1 MRRLSIFGL
10 GVHIMNRLTYLKK
23 FGLILLLFLVPLLV
37 VLFFLIDDAN
47 DRVTF
52 AEKEREG
59 IEYISELSQ
68 FVQFVQQHRGLSV
81 TYLQG
86 GTQVKEDMEQ
96 RQKNITEVIQNIDQI
111 NERLGKDLLVEH
123 KWEEMKQDWNGIHS
137 NVFSYNSQ
145 ESITVHSKY
154 IRELVDFQMY
164 IATTSNLILDPE
176 KANSFLVSSL
186 LEDLP
191 NMAEYMGMSRAI
203 GTAIVNNKEMSDK
216 EQLDLL
222 FNIKTMENYLNSTNR
237 KLAFAFTAS
246 PDVERQLANEYRDA
260 ELAAEKAI
268 HLIEEQIINASSIQ
282 VDPSTFFST
291 ITESLDNVYVLMNK
305 GMVVIDSRLD
315 QQISELK
322 TRMIMVIAIS
332 IFVTLL
338 IIYFFVSFYFGVRL
352 TITHIKEKME
362 QFSNGDLTVK
372 TNLETKDES
381 TQIGEA
387 FNKMATEFQEI
398 ILSNKEISELI
409 AASSEELTASIDQT
423 TDAVKQV
430 ATVIEEVANGAETQ
444 VSSATESV
452 VASEEMAEGIQ
463 KIAEASATVSDF
475 STKTTEKAKA
485 GSNAVN
491 ESVHQFNIIKD
502 FVLNVS
508 QVINDLSNHSK
519 EIGNIT
525 SLINGVAEQTNLLAL
540 NAAIEAARAGE
551 HGKGFAVVANEVR
564 KLAEETKTSTAQ
576 ISKIILQV
584 QDLTSHA
591 VEVMEEGTSQVEAG
605 TRVIESLGLDFSE
618 IMSSIDEVSNQI
630 HDVSAVSQQLSAN
643 SEEVAATMNEL
654 SKIAQESSMNSQ
666 NVAASTEEQ
675 LATMEE
681 INASATELSKVAQQ
695 LNDMINRFRL

>member
-1 MRRLSIFGL
+1 MRNFFGL
-10 GVHIMNRLTYLKK
+10 GIHLMNKLSYIKK
-23 FGLILLLFLVPLLV
+23 FSLILLLFLVPLLV

-47 DRVTF
+47 DRVSF

-68 FVQFVQQHRGLSV
+68 FVQLVQQHRGLSV

-86 GTQVKEDMEQ
+86 GTHVKEDIVQ
-96 RQKNITEVIQNIDQI
+96 RQESITAIIQNIDQI
-111 NERLGKDLLVEH
+111 NERLGKGLLVEQQ
-123 KWEEMKQDWNGIHS
+123 WDDIIQGWNQVSS
-137 NVFSYNSQ
+137 NVYSYSA
-145 ESITVHSKY
+145 EEAISVHSKY

-164 IATTSNLILDPE
+164 IATTSNLILDTDM
-176 KANSFLVSSL
+176 ANSFLVSSL

-191 NMAEYMGMSRAI
+191 NMAEYMGMSRAV
-203 GTAIVNNKEMSDK
+203 GTAIVNNKEMSDQ
-216 EQLDLL
+216 ERLDLL
-222 FNIKTMENYLNSTNR
+222 FNIKTMENYLNSTSR
-237 KLAFAFTAS
+237 KLEFAFTAS
-246 PDVERQLANEYRDA
+246 PEVETQLAAEYREA
-260 ELAAEKAI
+260 QLAAEKSI
-268 HLIEEQIINASSIQ
+268 HLIEEQILNASSIR
-282 VDPSTFFST
+282 VDTSTFFST

-305 GMVVIDSRLD
+305 GMVVIDNRLD

-322 TRMIMVIAIS
+322 LRVATVIAIS

-338 IIYFFVSFYFGVRL
+338 IIYFFVSFYFGVRN

-362 QFSNGDLTVK
+362 QFANGDLTAI

-381 TQIGEA
+381 RQIGEA
-387 FNKMATEFQEI
+387 FNKMASEFQEI
-398 ILSNKEISELI
+398 ILSNKEISEQI

-423 TDAVKQV
+423 TEAVKQV

-444 VSSATESV
+444 VSSATESAL
-452 VASEEMAEGIQ
+452 ASEEMAEGIQ
-463 KIAEASATVSDF
+463 KIAEASGTVSDL

-485 GSNAVN
+485 GSIAVN
-491 ESVHQFNIIKD
+491 ESVNQFNIIKD
-502 FVLNVS
+502 FVGNVS

-525 SLINGVAEQTNLLAL
+525 NLINGVAEQTNLLAL

-564 KLAEETKTSTAQ
+564 KLAEETKNSTSQ

-643 SEEVAATMNEL
+643 SEEVAATMSEL
-654 SKIAQESSMNSQ
+654 SKIAQESSMNTQ

-681 INASATELSKVAQQ
+681 INASATELSQVAQQ

>member
-1 MRRLSIFGL
+1 MRNFFGL
-10 GVHIMNRLTYLKK
+10 GIHLMNKLSYIKK
-23 FGLILLLFLVPLLV
+23 FSLILLLFLVPLLV

-47 DRVTF
+47 DRVAF

-68 FVQFVQQHRGLSV
+68 FVQLVQQHRGLSV

-86 GTQVKEDMEQ
+86 GTHVKEDMGQ
-96 RQKNITEVIQNIDQI
+96 RQESITAIIQNIDQI
-111 NERLGKDLLVEH
+111 NERLGKGLLVEH
-123 KWEEMKQDWNGIHS
+123 QWDDIKQGWTQISSNVYSYSSEETINVHS
-137 NVFSYNSQ
+137 N
-145 ESITVHSKY
+145 Y

-164 IATTSNLILDPE
+164 IATTSNLILDTD

-191 NMAEYMGMSRAI
+191 NMAEYMGMSRAV
-203 GTAIVNNKEMSDK
+203 GTAIVNNQEMSDQ
-216 EQLDLL
+216 ERLDLL
-222 FNIKTMENYLNSTNR
+222 FNIKTMENYLHSTSR
-237 KLAFAFTAS
+237 KLEFAFTAS
-246 PDVERQLANEYRDA
+246 PEVETQLAAEYREA
-260 ELAAEKAI
+260 QLAAEKSI
-268 HLIEEQIINASSIQ
+268 HLIEEQILNASSIR
-282 VDPSTFFST
+282 VDTSTFFST

-305 GMVVIDSRLD
+305 GMVVIDNRLD

-322 TRMIMVIAIS
+322 SRVATVIAIS

-338 IIYFFVSFYFGVRL
+338 IIYFFVSFYFGVRN

-362 QFSNGDLTVK
+362 QFANGDLTAK
-372 TNLETKDES
+372 TSLETKDES
-381 TQIGEA
+381 SQIGEA
-387 FNKMATEFQEI
+387 FNKMASEFQEI
-398 ILSNKEISELI
+398 ILSNKEISEQI

-423 TDAVKQV
+423 TEAVKQV

-444 VSSATESV
+444 VSSATESAL
-452 VASEEMAEGIQ
+452 ASEEMAEGIQ
-463 KIAEASATVSDF
+463 KIAEASGTVSDL

-485 GSNAVN
+485 GSIAVN
-491 ESVHQFNIIKD
+491 ESVNQFNIIKD
-502 FVLNVS
+502 FVGNVS

-525 SLINGVAEQTNLLAL
+525 NLINGVAEQTNLLAL

-564 KLAEETKTSTAQ
+564 KLAEETKNSTSQ

-643 SEEVAATMNEL
+643 SEEVAATMSEL
-654 SKIAQESSMNSQ
+654 SKIAQESSMNTQ

-681 INASATELSKVAQQ
+681 INASATELSQVAQQ

>member
-1 MRRLSIFGL
+1 MKNFFGL
-10 GVHIMNRLTYLKK
+10 GIHLMNKLSYIKK
-23 FGLILLLFLVPLLV
+23 FSLILLLFLVPLLV
-37 VLFFLIDDAN
+37 VLYVLIDDAN
-47 DRVTF
+47 DRVSF

-68 FVQFVQQHRGLSV
+68 FVQLVQQHRGLSV

-86 GTQVKEDMEQ
+86 GTHVKEDLGQ
-96 RQKNITEVIQNIDQI
+96 RQESIGDLIEKIDEI
-111 NERLGKDLLVEH
+111 NQRLGKSLNVDH
-123 KWEEMKQDWNGIHS
+123 QWDDIKQGWDQISS
-137 NVFSYNSQ
+137 NVYSYNSE
-145 ESITVHSKY
+145 ESISVHSNY

-164 IATTSNLILDPE
+164 IATTSNLILDTD

-191 NMAEYMGMSRAI
+191 NMAEYMGMSRAV
-203 GTAIVNNKEMSDK
+203 GTAIVNNKEMSDQ
-216 EQLDLL
+216 ERLDLL
-222 FNIKTMENYLNSTNR
+222 FNIKTMESYLNSTSR
-237 KLAFAFTAS
+237 KLEFAFTAS
-246 PDVERQLANEYRDA
+246 PEVERQLAAEYREA
-260 ELAAEKAI
+260 QLAAGKSI
-268 HLIEEQIINASSIQ
+268 HLIEEQILNAASIR
-282 VDPSTFFST
+282 VDTSMFFST
-291 ITESLDNVYVLMNK
+291 ITESLDNIYVLMNK
-305 GMVVIDSRLD
+305 GMVVIDNRLD

-322 TRMIMVIAIS
+322 SRVATVIAIS

-338 IIYFFVSFYFGVRL
+338 IIYFFMSFYFGVRN

-362 QFSNGDLTVK
+362 QFANGDLTAK
-372 TNLETKDES
+372 TSLETKDES
-381 TQIGEA
+381 RQIGEA
-387 FNKMATEFQEI
+387 FNKMASEFQEI
-398 ILSNKEISELI
+398 IVSNKEISEQI
-409 AASSEELTASIDQT
+409 ATSSEELTASIDQT
-423 TDAVKQV
+423 TEAVKQV

-444 VSSATESV
+444 VSSATESAL
-452 VASEEMAEGIQ
+452 ASEEMAEGIQ
-463 KIAEASATVSDF
+463 KIAEASGTVSDL

-485 GSNAVN
+485 GSIAVN
-491 ESVHQFNIIKD
+491 ESVNQFNIIKD
-502 FVLNVS
+502 FVGNVS

-525 SLINGVAEQTNLLAL
+525 NLINGVAEQTNLLAL

-564 KLAEETKTSTAQ
+564 KLAEETKNSTSQ

-618 IMSSIDEVSNQI
+618 IMFSIDEVSNQI

-643 SEEVAATMNEL
+643 SEEVAATMSEL
-654 SKIAQESSMNSQ
+654 SKIAQESSMNTQ

-681 INASATELSKVAQQ
+681 INASATELSQVAQQ